1 LKRKKEIKKSKKMSV
16 KRNALGKGLSALLEN
31 ANTDITTTKLEG
43 EGKVVGSVSNI
54 EISKIETN
62 PFQPR
67 TQFDEDALNEL
78 AASIKEHGIIQ
89 PITVRKLGYDKYQ
102 LISGERRFR
111 ASQMAGLTSVPAYI
125 RIANDQAMLE
135 MALVENIQ
143 RENLDAIE
151 VAISYKRLIDECDLT
166 QEQLSQKVSKQ
177 RSTITNYL
185 RLLKLPVEI
194 QLAIRNGDLTMG
206 HARALINIDN
216 EDKLLDIYNQV
227 VLNNLSVR
235 ETEELARG
243 AKVEVKAGVSSS
255 TKKST
260 EKGALSFEQQQVLND
275 LRAVFNAKV
284 QISKEPNGKGKLVIP
299 FKSDNDLQRI
309 LDLLDA

>member
-1 LKRKKEIKKSKKMSV
+1 MSV
-16 KRNALGKGLSALLEN
+16 KRNALGRGLSALLED
-31 ANTDITTTKLEG
+31 AKTDITTNKLEG
-43 EGKVVGSVSNI
+43 EGRVVGAVANI
-54 EISKIETN
+54 EISNIETN

-67 TQFDEDALNEL
+67 TNFEEDALNEL

-89 PITVRKLGYDKYQ
+89 PITVRKLGNDKFQ

-111 ASQMAGLTSVPAYI
+111 ASQLAGLKSVPAYI

-143 RENLDAIE
+143 REELDAIE
-151 VAISYKRLIDECDLT
+151 VAISYKRLIDECSLT

-194 QLAIRNGDLTMG
+194 QLAIRNGDITMG

-216 EDKLLDIYNQV
+216 EDKQLDIYNQI
-227 VLNNLSVR
+227 VLSNLSVR
-235 ETEELARG
+235 EVEDLARG
-243 AKVEVKAGVSSS
+243 AKVETAVATTKTKDKANAKAS
-255 TKKST
+255 
-260 EKGALSFEQQQVLND
+260 LSVEQATVVED

-284 QISKEPNGKGKLVIP
+284 QIKKEANGKGKIVIP
-299 FKSDNDLQRI
+299 FKSDTDLKRI

>member
-1 LKRKKEIKKSKKMSV
+1 MTV
-16 KRNALGKGLSALLEN
+16 KRNALGRGLSALLEN
-31 ANTDITTTKLEG
+31 ANTDITNTQLEG
-43 EGKVVGSVSNI
+43 EGKVVGAVANI

-67 TQFDEDALNEL
+67 TNFEEDALNEL

-111 ASQMAGLTSVPAYI
+111 ASQLAGLTSLPAYI
-125 RIANDQAMLE
+125 RIANDEAMLE

-143 RENLDAIE
+143 REQLDAIE

-194 QLAIRNGDLTMG
+194 QLAIRNGDVTMG

-216 EDKLLDIYNQV
+216 EDKQLDIYNQI
-227 VLNNLSVR
+227 VLNSLSVR
-235 ETEELARG
+235 EVEDLARG
-243 AKVEVKAGVSSS
+243 VKTEIKSGEA
-255 TKKST
+255 KST
-260 EKGALSFEQQQVLND
+260 EKVSSKATLSVEQLNFVND
-275 LRAVFNAKV
+275 LRAVFNTKV
-284 QISKEPNGKGKLVIP
+284 QISKEASGKGKIVIP
-299 FKSDNDLQRI
+299 FKSDNDLKRI

>member
-1 LKRKKEIKKSKKMSV
+1 MST

-31 ANTDITTTKLEG
+31 ANTDITSKSKFEG
-43 EGKVVGSVSNI
+43 EGKVVGAIANI
-54 EISKIETN
+54 EITQIETN

-78 AASIKEHGIIQ
+78 AGSIKEHGIIQ
-89 PITVRKLGYDKYQ
+89 PITVRKLGYDKFQ

-111 ASQMAGLTSVPAYI
+111 ASQIAGLTSVPAYI

-143 RENLDAIE
+143 REQLDAIE
-151 VAISYKRLIDECDLT
+151 VAISYKRLIDECNLT

-206 HARALINIDN
+206 HARALINIEN
-216 EDKLLDIYNQV
+216 EDKQLDIYNQI
-227 VLNNLSVR
+227 VLNELSVR
-235 ETEELARG
+235 DVEDLVRGVKTESASSAPSKG
-243 AKVEVKAGVSSS
+243 SAKK
-255 TKKST
+255 TT
-260 EKGALSFEQQQVLND
+260 EKGTLTFEQQQIVED
-275 LRAVFNAKV
+275 LRAAFNTKV
-284 QISKEPNGKGKLVIP
+284 LINRDPKGKGKIVIP
-299 FKSDNDLQRI
+299 FRSDNDLRRI

>member
-1 LKRKKEIKKSKKMSV
+1 MST
-16 KRNALGKGLSALLEN
+16 KRNALGRGLSALLEN
-31 ANTDITTTKLEG
+31 AKTDITSNTKLEG
-43 EGKVVGSVSNI
+43 EGKVVGAIANI
-54 EISKIETN
+54 EIANIETN

-67 TQFDEDALNEL
+67 SNFEEDALNEL
-78 AASIKEHGIIQ
+78 ASSIKEHGIIQ

-111 ASQMAGLTSVPAYI
+111 ASQIAGLTSVPAYI

-143 RENLDAIE
+143 RENLDSIE
-151 VAISYKRLIDECDLT
+151 VAISYKRLIDECSLT

-194 QLAIRNGDLTMG
+194 QLAIRNNDISMG
-206 HARALINIDN
+206 HARALINIEN
-216 EDKLLDIYNQV
+216 ADKQLDIYQQI

-235 ETEELARG
+235 EVEDLARG
-243 AKVEVKAGVSSS
+243 AKIEIAPGKNNTASKKL
-255 TKKST
+255 TKGK
-260 EKGALSFEQQQVLND
+260 LSFEQLKVVDD
-275 LRAVFNAKV
+275 LRAVFNTKV
-284 QISKEPNGKGKLVIP
+284 GISKEANGKGKIVIP
-299 FKSDNDLQRI
+299 FKSDNDLKRI
-309 LDLLDA
+309 LDLLDV

>member
-1 LKRKKEIKKSKKMSV
+1 MSI
-16 KRNALGKGLSALLEN
+16 KRNALGRGLSALLEN
-31 ANTDITTTKLEG
+31 ANTDITSNNTEG
-43 EGKVVGSVSNI
+43 AVKVSGAVANI
-54 EISKIETN
+54 EISTIETN

-67 TQFDEDALNEL
+67 THFEEDALNEL
-78 AASIKEHGIIQ
+78 AASIAEHGIIQ

-111 ASQMAGLTSVPAYI
+111 ASQIAGLTSIPAYI

-143 RENLDAIE
+143 RENLNSIE
-151 VAISYKRLIDECDLT
+151 VAISYKRLIDECALT

-194 QLAIRNGDLTMG
+194 QLAIINSDITMG

-216 EDKLLDIYNQV
+216 TDNQLEIYQQIV
-227 VLNNLSVR
+227 SNNLSVR
-235 ETEELARG
+235 ETEDLARG
-243 AKVEVKAGVSSS
+243 VKTEKKSDKNGKPD
-255 TKKST
+255 KKST
-260 EKGALSFEQQQVLND
+260 KGQLSFEKLKVVDD
-275 LRAVFNAKV
+275 LRAVFNTKV
-284 QISKEPNGKGKLVIP
+284 NISQENNGKGKIVIP
-299 FKSDNDLQRI
+299 FKSDNDLKRI

>member
-1 LKRKKEIKKSKKMSV
+1 MST

-43 EGKVVGSVSNI
+43 EGRVVGSVSSI

-111 ASQMAGLTSVPAYI
+111 ASQIAGLTSVPAYI

-151 VAISYKRLIDECDLT
+151 VAISYKRLIDECSLT

-194 QLAIRNGDLTMG
+194 QLAIRNGDISMG
-206 HARALINIDN
+206 HARALISIENA
-216 EDKLLDIYNQV
+216 DKQLDIYNQV
-227 VLNNLSVR
+227 VANGLSVR
-235 ETEELARG
+235 DAENLARG
-243 AKVEVKAGVSSS
+243 LKVESVPTIGTGTPSVKNDKANL
-255 TKKST
+255 T
-260 EKGALSFEQQQVLND
+260 FEQKQIVED
-275 LRAVFNAKV
+275 LRAVFNTKV
-284 QISKEPNGKGKLVIP
+284 QISKESSGKGKIVIP
-299 FKSDNDLQRI
+299 FRSDNDLKRI

>member
-1 LKRKKEIKKSKKMSV
+1 MSV
-16 KRNALGKGLSALLEN
+16 KRNALGRGLSALLED
-31 ANTDITTTKLEG
+31 ANTDITTNNKLEG
-43 EGKVVGSVSNI
+43 EGRVVGAVANI
-54 EISKIETN
+54 EISHIETN

-67 TQFDEDALNEL
+67 TNFEEQALNEL
-78 AASIKEHGIIQ
+78 SASIKEHGIIQ
-89 PITVRKLGYDKYQ
+89 PITVRKLGNDKFQ

-111 ASQMAGLTSVPAYI
+111 ASQLAGLKSVPAYI

-143 RENLDAIE
+143 REELDAIE
-151 VAISYKRLIDECDLT
+151 VAISYKRLIDECSLT

-194 QLAIRNGDLTMG
+194 QLAIRNGDITMG

-216 EDKLLDIYNQV
+216 EDKQLDIYNQI

-235 ETEELARG
+235 EVEDLARG
-243 AKVEVKAGVSSS
+243 AKVETATTTQKTKDKTSSAVS
-255 TKKST
+255 
-260 EKGALSFEQQQVLND
+260 LSVEQATVVED
-275 LRAVFNAKV
+275 LRAVFNTKV
-284 QISKEPNGKGKLVIP
+284 QIKKNAKGKGKIVIP
-299 FKSDNDLQRI
+299 FKSDNDLKRI